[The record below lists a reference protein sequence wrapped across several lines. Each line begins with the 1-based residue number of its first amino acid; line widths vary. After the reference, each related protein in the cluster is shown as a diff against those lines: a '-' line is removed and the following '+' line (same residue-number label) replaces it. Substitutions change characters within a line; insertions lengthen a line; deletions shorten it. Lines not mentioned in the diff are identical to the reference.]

1 MRKKR
6 HSDNFLHQTLDGAFL
21 DILQS
26 ASDILSRCAV
36 EPPQIQVEEF
46 SWRNAQL
53 VGSFIVI
60 AENVMG
66 STIIDPNGE
75 PILQY
80 GNRCSIFRLQN
91 VEVVNKGINWS
102 FGDCILET

>member
-1 MRKKR
+1 MEDPYLRIK
-6 HSDNFLHQTLDGAFL
+6 
-21 DILQS
+21 
-26 ASDILSRCAV
+26 
-36 EPPQIQVEEF
+36 VEEF
-46 SWRNAQL
+46 SWRNVQL
-53 VGSFIVI
+53 VGSLIVI
-60 AENVMG
+60 AENVMD